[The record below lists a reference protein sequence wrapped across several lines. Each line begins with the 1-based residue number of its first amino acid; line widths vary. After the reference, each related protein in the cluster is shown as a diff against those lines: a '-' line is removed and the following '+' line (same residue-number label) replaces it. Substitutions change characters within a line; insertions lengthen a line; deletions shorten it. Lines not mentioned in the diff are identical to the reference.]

1 MNESHF
7 ADSVGLYLSEMGKVS
22 LLTREEE
29 TVVAQEIETAGAEL
43 ERLVLGSPYAARQI
57 RNWAELLKHGEM
69 DPKELLPRGSP
80 PASRIAAMR
89 RRILSL
95 AAVLPRGG
103 GEPREP
109 VVRRIMA
116 LGLHED
122 KVRRLTN
129 RIQDQARRLRDGKP
143 TDPLPMPEERLL
155 ALDDRIASLEQTIDA
170 AKIRLLRA
178 NLRLVVSIAKTFT
191 SDSLE
196 LADLIQEGSLG
207 LMRAVEKFN
216 WTMGFKFST
225 YATWWIRQAVRR
237 AITDKEKTIRIPVHI
252 QEGIAQYKKATRE
265 GVQENGNFSGSGRHA
280 CRKGMSAR
288 KVQALQLAMQEP
300 VSLAHTTGV
309 EDESSLESLLEDKS
323 TPVPHKRAEESLRRD
338 EIWKWI
344 SHLEKREAGVLRM
357 RFGLDGGSPCSLEEV
372 GRALHVTRERA
383 RQIQFQALNKLREG
397 PGFERLRDYWTQ

>member
-1 MNESHF
+1 MNESAF

-22 LLTREEE
+22 LLTREQE
-29 TVVAQEIETAGAEL
+29 TALAREIEDAGAEL
-43 ERLVLGSPYAARQI
+43 TRLVLGSPYAVRQV
-57 RNWAELLKHGEM
+57 RNWAELLRLREM
-69 DPKELLPRGSP
+69 DAKELLPRGSP
-80 PASRIAAMR
+80 PRARIAAMR

-95 AAVLPRGG
+95 SSHLPRSGG
-103 GEPREP
+103 QPGEAVIRK
-109 VVRRIMA
+109 IMA

-122 KVRRLTN
+122 KIHRLTN
-129 RIQDQARRLRDGKP
+129 RIKDQARRLREERP
-143 TDPLPMPEERLL
+143 TDPLPMPGVELL
-155 ALDDRIASLEQTIDA
+155 ALDDRIARLEERIEE

-207 LMRAVEKFN
+207 LMRAVEKFD
-216 WTMGFKFST
+216 WTMGYKFST
-225 YATWWIRQAVRR
+225 YATWWVRQAVRR

-265 GVQENGNFSGSGRHA
+265 GVQEHGSFSGGGRHA
-280 CRKGMSAR
+280 RRKGMSAR

-300 VSLAHTTGV
+300 VSLAHVTGGD
-309 EDESSLESLLEDKS
+309 DESSLEGLLEDKT

-344 SHLEKREAGVLRM
+344 SHLDKREAGVLRM
-357 RFGLDGGSPCSLEEV
+357 RFGLDGGSPRSLEEV
-372 GRALHVTRERA
+372 GKALHVTRERA
-383 RQIQFQALNKLREG
+383 RQIQFQALNKLRDS
-397 PGFERLRDYWTQ
+397 PGFERMRDYWTQ